1 MEKTD
6 IRRGFGDDLAIQLQ
20 HEPQNAVRSWMRR
33 PHVEHH
39 LLTDLVLPRLAQCRV
54 GRGHPRNRD
63 RRFHLAR
70 RGCPGR
76 RSYNVPARI
85 YAGEWNFV
93 PQAISGE
100 RTLAACW
107 RWHSAIANFCNVFP
121 KRIQLAAGKFVAAEC
136 RNQHA
141 TGVRYPEVPL
151 ALGSGTRLTTC
162 PYAKKNRITF
172 RRSGRA
178 MRWDGTRSRQ
188 TISCRGG
195 FVS

>member
-107 RWHSAIANFCNVFP
+107 RWHFAIANFWY
-121 KRIQLAAGKFVAAEC
+121 RW
-136 RNQHA
+136 
-141 TGVRYPEVPL
+141 PEVNSANNKESSLRQNAATSTPQ
-151 ALGSGTRLTTC
+151 ACATQ
-162 PYAKKNRITF
+162 KF
-172 RRSGRA
+172 RSRSGA
-178 MRWDGTRSRQ
+178 EHD
-188 TISCRGG
+188 
-195 FVS
+195 